1 MQSAS
6 YGDRGPGSLVRLVGG
21 LAAVA
26 VGCLFLADNLG
37 FLEAER
43 YLRFWPLA
51 FVAVG
56 VALLA
61 RARNFRQRLWGGVWI
76 VVGGWLVLD
85 AFDFTRYPF
94 TSFLG
99 LLAQSFWPLVLV
111 VVGGILLWRAVRP
124 RPRTPAVARDA
135 ESTVSAFAMFS
146 GVKQAS
152 RSTEFTGGDLAA
164 IMGGCEIDLRQARI
178 ADEQALVDVTAI
190 MGGIELRIPTDWQ
203 VVGRVM
209 PFMGAFEDKTT
220 PPPAGTGKRLVVR
233 GLACMG
239 AVEVKN

>member
-1 MQSAS
+1 MTSA
-6 YGDRGPGSLVRLVGG
+6 YGVDRGPGSLVRLVGG
-21 LAAVA
+21 LSAVA
-26 VGCLFLADNLG
+26 IGSLFLADNLD
-37 FLEAER
+37 LLDAER

-56 VALLA
+56 LALLA

-94 TSFLG
+94 TRFLA
-99 LLAQSFWPLVLV
+99 LLAESFWPLVLM

-124 RPRTPAVARDA
+124 RPRSAPVARDA
-135 ESTVSAFAMFS
+135 EAAVSAFAMFS

-152 RSTEFTGGDLAA
+152 RSAEFTGGDLVA

-178 ADEQALVDVTAI
+178 AADQALIDVTAI

-203 VVGRVM
+203 VVSRVM
-209 PFMGAFEDKTT
+209 PFMGAFEDHTT

>member
-1 MQSAS
+1 MKSAS
-6 YGDRGPGSLVRLVGG
+6 PGDGGPGSLVRLVGG

-26 VGCLFLADNLG
+26 VGSLFLADNLD
-37 FLEAER
+37 LLDAER

-56 VALLA
+56 VALLS
-61 RARNFRQRLWGGVWI
+61 RARTFRQRLWGGAWI

-85 AFDFTRYPF
+85 AFDFTRYRF

-99 LLAQSFWPLVLV
+99 LLAQSFWPLVMM
-111 VVGGILLWRAVRP
+111 VVGGVLLWRALRP
-124 RPRTPAVARDA
+124 RPRAPSVARDA

-146 GVKQAS
+146 GVKQTS
-152 RSTEFTGGDLAA
+152 RSPQFTGGDLAA
-164 IMGGCEIDLRQARI
+164 IMGGCEIDLRQAKI
-178 ADEQALVDVTAI
+178 ADEQALIDVTAI
-190 MGGIELRIPTDWQ
+190 MGGIELRIPSDWQ
-203 VVGRVM
+203 VVSRVM
-209 PFMGAFEDKTT
+209 PFMGGFEDQTT
-220 PPPAGTGKRLVVR
+220 PPPAGTGKVLVVR